1 MTDLKIAVIG
11 AGVIGRTH
19 IETLGRTEGM
29 RLSAIVD
36 PMEAGARLAEE
47 LGVAAFR
54 EPGDLLKAGVA
65 DAVVVATPNES
76 HVPISTRFLDA
87 NIPVLLEKPVANT
100 IEEGRQLEEAVAR
113 TGVPLLVGH
122 HRRHNPIIKT
132 AKKAIDNGDIGD
144 LVTAVVN
151 STLTKPSDYFVAWRI
166 AQGTGGPLL
175 INMIHEIDLL
185 RHMFGEVES
194 VQAMTSNAKR
204 GFQVEDTAA
213 CVLQFK
219 RSGMATMSVSDAA
232 CGPWAWDVSAGENL
246 KRFPAH
252 DVFVHAYAG
261 TRAGLSLPDLAF
273 WKHPGTPDWT
283 VKMDK
288 SNLTYE
294 ESDCYINQMLHF
306 GDLIRGKAEPLV
318 SCRDGVANMEVVEA
332 IKLSA
337 NTGRRVL
344 LSEFSV

>member
-1 MTDLKIAVIG
+1 
-11 AGVIGRTH
+11 
-19 IETLGRTEGM
+19 
-29 RLSAIVD
+29 
-36 PMEAGARLAEE
+36 
-47 LGVAAFR
+47 
-54 EPGDLLKAGVA
+54 
-65 DAVVVATPNES
+65 
-76 HVPISTRFLDA
+76 
-87 NIPVLLEKPVANT
+87 
-100 IEEGRQLEEAVAR
+100 
-113 TGVPLLVGH
+113 
-122 HRRHNPIIKT
+122 
-132 AKKAIDNGDIGD
+132 
-144 LVTAVVN
+144 
-151 STLTKPSDYFVAWRI
+151 
-166 AQGTGGPLL
+166 
-175 INMIHEIDLL
+175 MIHEIDLL

>member
-166 AQGTGGPLL
+166 AQGTGGPLNSTTSVVLEVYKEGFSRSNMGYAAAMAWFLFL
-175 INMIHEIDLL
+175 IILVITLVQWRVIG
-185 RHMFGEVES
+185 RHVEY
-194 VQAMTSNAKR
+194 
-204 GFQVEDTAA
+204 G
-213 CVLQFK
+213 
-219 RSGMATMSVSDAA
+219 
-232 CGPWAWDVSAGENL
+232 
-246 KRFPAH
+246 
-252 DVFVHAYAG
+252 
-261 TRAGLSLPDLAF
+261 
-273 WKHPGTPDWT
+273 
-283 VKMDK
+283 
-288 SNLTYE
+288 
-294 ESDCYINQMLHF
+294 
-306 GDLIRGKAEPLV
+306 
-318 SCRDGVANMEVVEA
+318 
-332 IKLSA
+332 
-337 NTGRRVL
+337 
-344 LSEFSV
+344 